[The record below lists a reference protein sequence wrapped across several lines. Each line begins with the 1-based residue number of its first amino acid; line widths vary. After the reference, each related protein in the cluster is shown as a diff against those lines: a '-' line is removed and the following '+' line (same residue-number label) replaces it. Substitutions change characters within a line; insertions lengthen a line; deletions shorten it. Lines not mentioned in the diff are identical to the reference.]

1 MNRLHA
7 ITCLSSL
14 LALTAC
20 ATSNPNFQ
28 LDANGNIP
36 ANYQMQAAQADA
48 QAKAIRAGD
57 EQMSCTQLETE
68 MTALTNDPAYKAG
81 IASTVA
87 NANTQTGVADAA
99 KANATAMTALG
110 MVGALPIQI
119 PGMELV
125 SLGASYA
132 TQAHMAAQQSR
143 SQSAMT
149 STFDGLAGMQESIWR
164 QQRVIELGAGKSCAF
179 VKDVAY

>member
-14 LALTAC
+14 TAC
-20 ATSNPNFQ
+20 ATPNPNFQ

-36 ANYQMQAAQADA
+36 ATYQMQTAQADA

-57 EQMSCTQLETE
+57 DKLNCTQLETE
-68 MTALTNDPAYKAG
+68 MTALMNDPAYQAG
-81 IASTVA
+81 IASTVS
-87 NANTQTGVADAA
+87 NANTQTSVGDAA
-99 KANATAMTALG
+99 KANAAAMTALG
-110 MVGALPIQI
+110 VVGALPVQI

-132 TQAHMAAQQSR
+132 TQAHMAAQQTR

-149 STFDGLAGMQESIWR
+149 STFDGLAGMQASIWR
-164 QQRVIELGAGKSCAF
+164 QQRVIELGAAKNCAF
-179 VKDVAY
+179 LKDAAAY